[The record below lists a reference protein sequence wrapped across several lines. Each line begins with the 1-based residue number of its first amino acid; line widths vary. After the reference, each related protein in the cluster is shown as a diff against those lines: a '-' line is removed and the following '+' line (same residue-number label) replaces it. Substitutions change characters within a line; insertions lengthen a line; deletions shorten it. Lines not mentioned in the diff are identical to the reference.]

1 MRLHEARGPRSF
13 DIHEHIIV
21 ARSHLLYYNLGYH
34 PFQKAYDAL
43 SVQQRNNF
51 AKEMRRSAKYLP
63 TRTILSSFEP
73 EKMGETKLSIS
84 DYAVLI
90 TVSPKFLQYLVHTKT
105 TSPHAVAAL
114 GALQALR
121 QFAAARFYRP
131 KISIYGESAMR
142 ELPTVADLQ
151 RLSEGLM
158 IQLRLLLPFYGKWER
173 PSVHRVLGLLYRTL
187 PLAQLWSTIC
197 KLILEKLHEQAK
209 REVEQSSNRN
219 SAEYALQRWR
229 ETKNL
234 TRALSMPAD
243 HSIPPSWLLGKYGKP
258 LKSVVFRQLAP
269 QKRYTAATLN
279 TCCPRTALHAV
290 SATKEEF
297 WRSHAPNA
305 AVKFWRKARHPERAL
320 TIR

>member
-1 MRLHEARGPRSF
+1 
-13 DIHEHIIV
+13 
-21 ARSHLLYYNLGYH
+21 
-34 PFQKAYDAL
+34 
-43 SVQQRNNF
+43 
-51 AKEMRRSAKYLP
+51 
-63 TRTILSSFEP
+63 
-73 EKMGETKLSIS
+73 
-84 DYAVLI
+84 
-90 TVSPKFLQYLVHTKT
+90 
-105 TSPHAVAAL
+105 
-114 GALQALR
+114 
-121 QFAAARFYRP
+121 
-131 KISIYGESAMR
+131 MR

-158 IQLRLLLPFYGKWER
+158 LQLRLLLPFYGKWER

-187 PLAQLWSTIC
+187 PLAQLGSTIC

-243 HSIPPSWLLGKYGKP
+243 HSIPPSWLLGKYEKP
-258 LKSVVFRQLAP
+258 LKSVVFHQLAP

-279 TCCPRTALHAV
+279 TWCPRTALHAV
-290 SATKEEF
+290 SATTEEF

-320 TIR
+320 TIREGATVSISSRAEISARLSGSSSVGGEAVHFVRVQTIWTIDGDVYLACLAWREPETEPSVLGQPVVVRCDPAAGVTLVRAERVRRMAFVLPCGNKDVTICKRSGFNFKGG